1 MADRSAQEHF
11 NGLAG
16 SYHDEIPRHIRE
28 YLMDKWWNTVK
39 YHFTGNP
46 KVIDIGCGNGS
57 TVAFLLKKEINA
69 IGVDFSKE
77 LINTGRK
84 IYPFLKNRLF
94 EGNALDLGFDDRTFD
109 VASMIGM
116 LHHIH
121 SAEDQIRAV
130 REALRV
136 VKDDGV
142 LIIRES
148 NPANPLFRIFWNYI
162 FPLTSK
168 IDKFGGERWIPV
180 NHFMKTFKENFDG
193 VFYFTFIPNFTPRAL
208 IPIASKVESTLEK
221 SPLKRLSAHYVVV
234 LKKKKRK

>member
-1 MADRSAQEHF
+1 MTDRSAKEHF
-11 NGLAG
+11 NGIAG
-16 SYHDEIPRHIRE
+16 SYYDEIPGHIRE
-28 YLMDKWWNTVK
+28 YLTNRWWNTVK
-39 YHFTGNP
+39 CHFTGGS

-57 TVAFLLKKEINA
+57 TVAFLIKKEINA

-77 LINTGRK
+77 LINTGRGM
-84 IYPFLKNRLF
+84 YPFLKNRLF
-94 EGNALDLGFDDRTFD
+94 EGNALDLGYGDGTFD

-121 SAEDQIRAV
+121 SPQDQIRAV

-136 VKDDGV
+136 VKDNGV

-168 IDKFGGERWIPV
+168 IDRFGGERWIPAS
-180 NHFMKTFKENFDG
+180 HFMKTFKDNFDS

-208 IPIASKVESTLEK
+208 TPIASKVERVLEK

-234 LKKKKRK
+234 LRKRK